1 MAKIKKMTFETGKM
15 PEVSTNSLLEDVNA
29 EIEQKEKK
37 NLTAEV
43 VDIKTKVID
52 KDIQAKLD
60 SCAQIEAQ
68 NAFLLKEKAEL
79 EARLAE
85 YIEENASLKN
95 ASKTTEA
102 GNDNELANLKKE
114 IAELKE
120 SIAQY
125 LRRIS
130 DLTFE
135 NANLT
140 VQLKE
145 LSSAGTGVQN
155 STPAVPRH
163 ETRLEHPVYDP
174 YKQNGYSSWN

>member
-1 MAKIKKMTFETGKM
+1 MTSLGFASTG
-15 PEVSTNSLLEDVNA
+15 
-29 EIEQKEKK
+29 
-37 NLTAEV
+37 
-43 VDIKTKVID
+43 
-52 KDIQAKLD
+52 
-60 SCAQIEAQ
+60 
-68 NAFLLKEKAEL
+68 
-79 EARLAE
+79 
-85 YIEENASLKN
+85 
-95 ASKTTEA
+95 
-102 GNDNELANLKKE
+102 GNENELANLKKE

-145 LSSAGTGVQN
+145 LSSASAGVQN
-155 STPAVPRH
+155 SIPAVPRH
-163 ETRLEHPVYDP
+163 ETRLEHPVYNP